1 MKQAVQKEQYQFD
14 SEGYL
19 PRIEDETDQDFV
31 MRTARVLFQEGLSQN
46 HPDAVLT
53 QFDEPAPP
61 PITRTEGES
70 DEDYE
75 AKVKAQA
82 EETAA
87 NNQAKRDEGFAKIV
101 QEMEAAKEA
110 RNQAQEASSA

>member
-1 MKQAVQKEQYQFD
+1 MKQAVQKAQYQFD

-31 MRTARVLFQEGLSQN
+31 MRTATVLFQEGLSSN
-46 HPDAVLT
+46 KPEAVLT

-61 PITRTEGES
+61 PPEMAEGES
-70 DEDYE
+70 QEEFD

-110 RNQAQEASSA
+110 RKQAQEAPSA